1 MNSEGVLWRGRS
13 NRISWLLSKG
23 AKASCFVPS
32 LFLTWS
38 WKVKALVYARV
49 DSKRVF
55 GTIYCPNKFGKHWIT
70 QSWLAVGFSEP
81 LMCKC
86 VVLVSS
92 FRDVSLAKRTVNQAV
107 CRRGSSPS
115 TKHLRLICHF
125 PTYFTEDFQSRC
137 FMGFV
142 FWQVYLGEHWV
153 FCFLCSLQSFCFWV
167 FFSGDRNGN

>member
-1 MNSEGVLWRGRS
+1 MVKGQLELMACEQRGRAAAGS
-13 NRISWLLSKG
+13 LQQNKLASFKG
-23 AKASCFVPS
+23 AKASRFVPS

-38 WKVKALVYARV
+38 WKVKTLVYARV

-55 GTIYCPNKFGKHWIT
+55 GTIYCPNKFGKHWIM

-125 PTYFTEDFQSRC
+125 PNVLYW
-137 FMGFV
+137 GFFKV
-142 FWQVYLGEHWV
+142 GVLWD
-153 FCFLCSLQSFCFWV
+153 LCSDKFT
-167 FFSGDRNGN
+167 